1 MERQISQLVRLI
13 DDLMDV
19 SRITRGQLTLRKER
33 VDLRSIIESAVE
45 TAQPQLTAAGV
56 TPDARDPGDAADA
69 RRRCD
74 AHLAGRPQPAD
85 QRREVHAVGRPG
97 VGDRQAAERPRR
109 R

>member
-45 TAQPQLTAAGV
+45 TAQPQLTTG
-56 TPDARDPGDAADA
+56 
-69 RRRCD
+69 RR
-74 AHLAGRPQPAD
+74 
-85 QRREVHAVGRPG
+85 QR
-97 VGDRQAAERPRR
+97 
-109 R
+109 